1 MGNYSGT
8 IRCGHCYERG
18 HNRAGCPKL
27 TEEIATRFERLHKAV
42 KEGRRA
48 EDDYTFVRTRE
59 RLAKRTGVD
68 PVTGESKRKRRAT
81 YGGRKCSY
89 CGEPGHTRRTCPS
102 MKADKE
108 SYRTLTAASR
118 SVLIGR
124 MREQGFG
131 PGSLLTTVSKDW
143 IDGEYKTRTIPMIV
157 KSVDWTAIHQK
168 TWGIEGQG
176 GPECVTVLRMS
187 DNRMVNISLP
197 NCVTGNDSMYSK
209 VELAG
214 RVSEVQ
220 PPAGWLDASDLD
232 SKTMGKTVDLFET
245 GESRDYYWWRRQEE
259 RQEMQS

>member
-18 HNRAGCPKL
+18 HNRAGCEKL
-27 TEEIATRFERLHKAV
+27 TEQLATQWSRIEAAGYDDDNYTHK
-42 KEGRRA
+42 
-48 EDDYTFVRTRE
+48 RTRE
-59 RLAKRTGVD
+59 MLAKRQGSD
-68 PVTGESKRKRRAT
+68 PLTGESKRKRRAT

-118 SVLIGR
+118 SVLIDR

-131 PGSLLTTVSKDW
+131 PGSLLTSASKDW

-157 KSVDWTAIHQK
+157 KSVDWAAIHHK
-168 TWGIEGQG
+168 TWGIEGQS
-176 GPECVTVLRMS
+176 GPECVTVLRMN

-197 NCVTGNDSMYSK
+197 NCVTGIDSMYGK

-214 RVSEVQ
+214 RVPEVQ